1 MPPKATAIG
10 EFELKVMK
18 RVLLQGG
25 GRADVSGGGALIGGE
40 AIGGEDGARLLTALR
55 KLEAAEYLE
64 PDNGG
69 LALTELG
76 EEYLDMLGLLD

>member
-25 GRADVSGGGALIGGE
+25 GRASCAGGVARIGDE
-40 AIGGEDGARLLTALR
+40 TLDGEDGARVAAALR
-55 KLEAAEYLE
+55 KLHAAEYLDVE
-64 PDNGG
+64 GDAY
-69 LALTELG
+69 ALTELG
-76 EEYLDMLGLLD
+76 EEYLGALGLLD

>member
-1 MPPKATAIG
+1 MAATAIG

-18 RVLLQGG
+18 RVLQHGD
-25 GRADVSGGGALIGGE
+25 GRAAITPDGATIGGE
-40 AIGGEDGARLLTALR
+40 HLDGPDGARVAAALR

-64 PDNGG
+64 PDGDG

-76 EEYLDMLGLLD
+76 EEYLGALGLLD